1 MNAFSNLSARE
12 KLLVLLVLPAVIL
25 FALYQ
30 FAWLPLSLARI
41 DAKIQIASYRALTQ
55 AAGTQGDQ
63 TRFTAPVAPP
73 TTPLPTR
80 ITQSAV
86 SAGVLV
92 RRLEPDG
99 ALVRVTLDDA
109 PFDAVIAWIVTME
122 ADHAITL
129 VSLELDRRTVPGIVA
144 ARLALETS
152 R

>member
-12 KLLVLLVLPAVIL
+12 KLLVSSVLPAVIL

-30 FAWLPLSLARI
+30 FAWLPLAQTRI
-41 DAKIQIASYRALTQ
+41 DAKSQIASYRALSH
-55 AAGTQGDQ
+55 AAQTQGDQ
-63 TRFTAPVAPP
+63 QRFTAPVAPP

-109 PFDAVIAWIVTME
+109 PFDAVIGWIAAME

-129 VSLELDRRTVPGIVA
+129 VSLELDRRTAPGIVA
-144 ARLALETS
+144 ARLAVETS
-152 R
+152 K